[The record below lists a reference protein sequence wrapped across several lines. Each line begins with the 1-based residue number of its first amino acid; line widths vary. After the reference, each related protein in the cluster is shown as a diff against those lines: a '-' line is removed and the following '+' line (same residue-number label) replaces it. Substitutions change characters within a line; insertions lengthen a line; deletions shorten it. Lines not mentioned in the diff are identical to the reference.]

1 MSAAMSAAPAQAM
14 HIAKVKEH
22 IGAIVTGIDL
32 ARPID
37 TATRKALTDA
47 AVENVVLVICG
58 QAHLTPA
65 QLQAAGEMFGE
76 LMEDQNR
83 RYLVDGFPLISVLDN
98 RHLDSKGQPA
108 KVGANATWHTDHT
121 NQELPPKFTM
131 LYAVAVPDKGG
142 ATSVCNSRAAYEAL
156 PDSIKRRIDGAK
168 TENTLISSARMKIG
182 NPDVVKAQLE
192 SGKAP
197 TVHPLVRT
205 HPETGTKAVWYH
217 KGKTETVTGMTAEET
232 QDFLQDLTD
241 RITQPQFCYA
251 HEYQPGDL
259 LIIDD
264 RASLHKAGF
273 DYDHSQHRRLYR
285 MLVRGDRPF

>member
-1 MSAAMSAAPAQAM
+1 MSAQVHQVPAQSM
-14 HIAKVKEH
+14 KITKVKEQ

-32 ARPID
+32 AQPVD
-37 TATRKALTDA
+37 TETKKRLYDA
-47 AVENVVLVICG
+47 AVENVVLVIRG

-65 QLQAAGEMFGE
+65 QLQAAGELFGE

-83 RYLVDGFPLISVLDN
+83 LYLVDDYPLISVLDN
-98 RHLDSKGQPA
+98 FHKDSNGQPA
-108 KVGANATWHTDHT
+108 KPGKNATWHTDHT

-156 PDSIKRRIDGAK
+156 PSELRQRITGMQ
-168 TENTLISSARMKIG
+168 TENTLISSTRFHIA
-182 NPDVVKAQLE
+182 NPDILKAQLE
-192 SGKAP
+192 SKKPP

-205 HPETGTKAVWYH
+205 HPETGTKALWFH
-217 KGKTETVTGMTAEET
+217 KSKTEKVTGMTPEET
-232 QDFLQDLTD
+232 QDFLQDLAD

-251 HEYQPGDL
+251 HEYQKGDL

-264 RASLHKAGF
+264 RASLHKAGHDF
-273 DYDHSQHRRLYR
+273 DHSQQRRLYR
-285 MLVRGDRPF
+285 MLVRGDRPK